1 MSARCFVML
10 VSFSLLVPL
19 VSADEALPVVIIKDI
34 ESGPGSS
41 SPAYLIEINGT
52 LYFSAYNGA
61 NSTDNELWRSDGT
74 EAGTVLVKDIF
85 EGPDSSWLSQM
96 TDAGG
101 TLFFSAKDGV
111 NGYEL
116 WKSDGTEAGTVL
128 VKNIYPGSTSSSP
141 RFLTD
146 LNGTLIFVA
155 RDVAGP
161 SGGMLLK
168 SDGTAAGTVLV
179 NDGTEPGTYN
189 YQPVFSSGFNA
200 FLTRVDDS
208 VFFAA
213 KPLHPYV
220 STGGVELWKTD
231 GTAIGTVLV
240 RNINS
245 GYDDS
250 NPTRLI
256 DINGTLFFAA
266 DDGDTGKELWTS
278 DGTEAGTQMVT
289 DICPGFCGSIGISGD
304 FGTTA
309 NFKGQLFFFADDGV
323 HGEELWKSD
332 GTAAGTVMV
341 KDIRSGTEGSDIYSL
356 LTVGDTLFFR
366 ADDGVVGTRLWKTD
380 GTTAGTVAVGDHPS
394 SAPLALTEFDGLLY
408 FSGYSIEAG
417 RELWVSDGTS
427 NGTMQVY
434 DLNTGPYDASPG
446 NFGILKGALVFSAT
460 DGATGYELWKLVCPQ
475 EFGVCG
481 EPFEVNS
488 VGDSVDQVIDG
499 FCATGNTVGAED
511 ECTLRAAIQESNAT
525 EGIQKVTFDIP
536 PGQATGGV
544 FIINVG
550 SSLPHVSGPAVIDA
564 TTQPGYLPGSP
575 VVELKGPGV
584 TSPVWGLQISAG
596 DTAIR
601 GFSIYGFGKNGILM
615 EDEGGNVIESNIV
628 GSNAQ
633 SIAAPG
639 NGEDGI
645 LVLNSS
651 GNVIGGSAPAKRN
664 VISRNGLSGTGGC
677 GIALQSSSDNRV
689 IGNFVG
695 TDVTGMQSRENVG
708 SGVCVINS
716 GFNAIGG
723 SGPNDGNVI
732 SGNSKNGIIIRDA
745 QSGSNSILANIVG
758 LNQAGDGVVANGHNG
773 VLVSLAGVGNL
784 IGDGT
789 TAGRNTISGN
799 AWSGIDVSAGS
810 GSNEIDGNFIGTNA
824 AGNAA
829 RANDVGILIRDSPT
843 NRIGV
848 NGGNAISGNTGH
860 GLLVTGD
867 YTDSTQI
874 QDNFIGADIT
884 GLVPLGNW
892 LDGVRVSGARNT
904 IITGNVIAANGG
916 YGVAIF
922 GADEFGATN
931 PNQAN
936 AGNLVSSNFVGADI
950 GGSILGNG
958 IDGVTIND
966 SSRNRVSDNI
976 IQSNGSAGVTVV
988 NLTWGSGNLISGNE
1002 IFANTALGIDLGS
1015 DFVTPN
1021 DPFDADLG
1029 ANALQNFPVVTTV
1042 IGQPLNLVLGT
1053 LHSAPFKTY
1062 TVEVFSNSAADPSD
1076 YGEGEIFEGAFTVTT
1091 DAAGDGFL
1099 LAGFGQGNSGG
1110 CITAT
1115 ARDRS
1120 TGDTSEFSFC
1130 ETIPP
1135 PPGPM
1140 DLDFGD
1146 APDGDGGYPTLLIN
1160 NGARHQINL
1169 GVFMGSLVDGDPNG
1183 QPNNDATGDDG
1194 DGSSDEDGID
1204 FVGPLVAH
1212 SFPASVR
1219 VSVNSIGKLNA
1230 WIDFNGDGDWDD
1242 ESDRIFTDE
1251 PLVPGPNNVSFI
1263 TPAESIA
1270 GETFARF
1277 RFSTEGGLGP
1287 IGPALDGE
1295 VEDYGVE
1302 IIDSDDVIFIDGFES
1317 AGFTAW
1323 SSSVP

>member
-1 MSARCFVML
+1 MINKAPLIAL
-10 VSFSLLVPL
+10 VSFSLLLPL
-19 VSADEALPVVIIKDI
+19 VSADEAPPVVIIKDI
-34 ESGPGSS
+34 EPGPGGSGPGN
-41 SPAYLIEINGT
+41 LIEINGT
-52 LYFSAYNGA
+52 LYFSAYSGA
-61 NSTDNELWRSDGT
+61 NSTDNELWKSDGT

-85 EGPDSSWLSQM
+85 EGPDSSWLNEP
-96 TDAGG
+96 TNAGG
-101 TLFFSAKDGV
+101 TLFFDAKDGV

-116 WKSDGTEAGTVL
+116 WKSDGTGAGTVL
-128 VKNIYPGSTSSSP
+128 AKNIYPGSTSSNPS
-141 RFLTD
+141 FLTD

-155 RDVAGP
+155 RDIAGP

-179 NDGTEPGTYN
+179 NDGTEPGTYY

-200 FLTRVDDS
+200 FLTRVKDS

-213 KPLHPYV
+213 KPLHPLL

-231 GTAIGTVLV
+231 GTALGTVLV
-240 RNINS
+240 KNINS

-266 DDGDTGKELWTS
+266 DDGATGKELWTS

-304 FGTTA
+304 WRTTA
-309 NFKGQLFFFADDGV
+309 NFKGQLFFLADDGV

-332 GTAAGTVMV
+332 GTVAGTVMV
-341 KDIRSGTEGSDIYSL
+341 KDIRPGTEGSDIYSP
-356 LTVGDTLFFR
+356 LTAGDTLFFS
-366 ADDGVVGTRLWKTD
+366 ANDGVIGTQLWKTD
-380 GTTAGTVAVGDHPS
+380 GTPAGTVQVGDHPS
-394 SAPLALTEFDGLLY
+394 SSPLALTEFDGMLY
-408 FSGYSIEAG
+408 FSDNTIEEG
-417 RELWVSDGTS
+417 RELWVSDGTTS
-427 NGTMQVY
+427 GTMLVY
-434 DLNTGPYDASPG
+434 DLNPGPNGAHPG
-446 NFGILKGALVFSAT
+446 NFGILKGTLVFSAT
-460 DGATGYELWKLVCPQ
+460 DGSTGFELWKLDCPQ

-488 VGDSVDQVIDG
+488 VADSDDQVIDG

-525 EGIQKVTFDIP
+525 EGPQKVTFEIP
-536 PGQATGGV
+536 ADQATGGV

-550 SSLPHVSGPAVIDA
+550 SSLPDVNDPAVIDA
-564 TTQPGYLPGSP
+564 TTQQGYLPGSP

-584 TSPVWGLQISAG
+584 TSAAWGLQISAG

-601 GFSIYGFGKNGILM
+601 GFSIYGFGRNGILIQ
-615 EDEGGNVIESNIV
+615 DQGDNVIESNIV

-645 LVLNSS
+645 LIRNSS

-664 VISRNGLSGTGGC
+664 VVSRNGLSGTGGC
-677 GIALQSSSDNRV
+677 GIKIETSSENR
-689 IGNFVG
+689 ITGNFIG
-695 TDVTGMQSRENVG
+695 TDVDGMASRANGTGGLILVDAG
-708 SGVCVINS
+708 SNT
-716 GFNAIGG
+716 IGG
-723 SGPNDGNVI
+723 TGADDGNVI
-732 SGNSKNGIIIRDA
+732 SGNIGDGIEIRGQ
-745 QSGSNSILANIVG
+745 QSGQNWVLGNIVG
-758 LNQAGDGVVANGHNG
+758 LDQGGDGVVGNTGNG
-773 VLVSLAGVGNL
+773 VYFDTAGLDNL

-789 TAGRNTISGN
+789 AAGRNIISGN
-799 AWSGIDVSAGS
+799 VTSGIKVRLGL
-810 GSNEIDGNFIGTNA
+810 GFVTIDGNFVGTNA
-824 AGNAA
+824 AGDAA
-829 RANDVGILIRDSPT
+829 RPNATGILIQESAA
-843 NRIGV
+843 NWVGL
-848 NGGNAISGNTGH
+848 NGGNMISGNTGY
-860 GLLVTGD
+860 GLVVTGNAA
-867 YTDSTQI
+867 TSNNI
-874 QDNFIGADIT
+874 QDNFIGIGIDGI
-884 GLVPLGNW
+884 PLGNGN
-892 LDGVRVSGARNT
+892 DG
-904 IITGNVIAANGG
+904 I
-916 YGVAIF
+916 
-922 GADEFGATN
+922 
-931 PNQAN
+931 
-936 AGNLVSSNFVGADI
+936 
-950 GGSILGNG
+950 
-958 IDGVTIND
+958 TIND
-966 SSRNRVSDNI
+966 SSGNRV
-976 IQSNGSAGVTVV
+976 A
-988 NLTWGSGNLISGNE
+988 GNLIRNNRNGISVIHQTLGDGNIITTNE
-1002 IFANTALGIDLGS
+1002 VFANTALGIDLG
-1015 DFVTPN
+1015 DDLVTPN
-1021 DPFDADLG
+1021 DAFDTDPG

-1076 YGEGEIFEGAFTVTT
+1076 YGEGEVFEGAFTVTT
-1091 DAAGDGFL
+1091 DAAGEGVL
-1099 LAGFGQGNSGG
+1099 RAGFGKGNSGG

-1130 ETIPP
+1130 KTIPP
-1135 PPGPM
+1135 PPAPM

-1169 GVFMGSLVDGDPNG
+1169 GVFLGSLVDGDPDG

-1219 VSVNSIGKLNA
+1219 VSVNAPGKLNA

-1242 ESDRIFTDE
+1242 DSDRVFTDE
-1251 PLVPGPNNVSFI
+1251 PLAPGANNLSFV
-1263 TPAESIA
+1263 TPVGSIA

-1295 VEDYGVE
+1295 VEDYVVA
-1302 IIDSDDVIFIDGFES
+1302 IIDSDDVIFISGFES
-1317 AGFTAW
+1317 GNMNEW
-1323 SSSVP
+1323 SGSTFP